1 LEELMMKLVKAGLV
15 LGGLVI
21 LATPTLLAKD
31 PPSYE
36 KGVLLSMNS
45 ASCGY
50 AEKDGKTMAG
60 EILGTDSG
68 HKNTQQVLCQEYV
81 LQSDRITY
89 RVRPKDMKHE
99 VLLPV
104 GDPVE
109 FRIHKD
115 EILLRDPEADNKER
129 PYTVISMQ
137 PRENVKDAQNSQ

>member
-1 LEELMMKLVKAGLV
+1 MRLLRTGIILAGLISV
-15 LGGLVI
+15 
-21 LATPTLLAKD
+21 ATPVVLAKD

-36 KGVLLSMNS
+36 KGVLLSMDS

-60 EILGTDSG
+60 EILGTDAA
-68 HKNTQQVLCQEYV
+68 HKNTQEVLCEEYV
-81 LQSDRITY
+81 LQSEHVVYHI
-89 RVRPKDMKHE
+89 RPKNPKKE

-115 EILLRDPEADNKER
+115 EMLLVDPEGDHKER
-129 PYTVISMQ
+129 PYTVVSMQ
-137 PRENVKDAQNSQ
+137 PREQNTDASTNP

>member
-1 LEELMMKLVKAGLV
+1 MKLVQAGLF

-21 LATPTLLAKD
+21 FATPTLLAKD
-31 PPSYE
+31 PPSYQ

-60 EILGTDSG
+60 EILGTDSA
-68 HKNTQQVLCQEYV
+68 HKNTEQVLCQEYV

-89 RVRPKDMKHE
+89 RVRPKDAKHE

-104 GDPVE
+104 GDPVQ

-115 EILLRDPEADNKER
+115 EILLRDPEGDNKER
-129 PYTVISMQ
+129 PYTVVSMQ
-137 PRENVKDAQNSQ
+137 PREDVKDARNSQ